1 MLKLVDVMS
10 MMCLG
15 HGGGGDSVGERV
27 QRAAEH
33 GEASG
38 VRGPAVADRA
48 GAAARAERARA
59 PAPAPAGRFLP
70 ARASTRPVPALL
82 PRLPA

>member
-38 VRGPAVADRA
+38 VRGPAVADCA
-48 GAAARAERARA
+48 GAAARA
-59 PAPAPAGRFLP
+59 
-70 ARASTRPVPALL
+70 
-82 PRLPA
+82 